1 MRLLASSIVVLALV
15 ATLCSTMSVQAQRM
29 SPEEAQAAWTLQASH
44 VAGKLK
50 LSKEQTTKLVDAYKR
65 ARESYP
71 EALGKA
77 RKEARAKAAPEER
90 RGMGRI
96 MREVRQ
102 KVTKAET
109 EKFAKDVGAFLGK
122 KKTKQAVKQLRTF
135 SGSLDKIVNIV
146 AGLELDKEKQAKA
159 LDIVSAYDAESTAA
173 RQKAM
178 AGGDRDAM
186 RAVSEKQQ
194 AKLEEAMSKILSE
207 AEFRVWG
214 RATGSRSGGPGPRG
228 RSRKGEGS
236 PNR

>member
-1 MRLLASSIVVLALV
+1 MRLLASSILVLALV
-15 ATLCSTMSVQAQRM
+15 AALCSTMSVQAQRM
-29 SPEEAQAAWTLQASH
+29 SPEDAQAAWTLQASH
-44 VAGKLK
+44 VAGKLE
-50 LSKEQTTKLVDAYKR
+50 LSKEQTTKLVDAYRK

-71 EALGKA
+71 EVLGKA

-96 MREVRQ
+96 MREVQQ
-102 KVTKAET
+102 KVAKAET
-109 EKFAKDVGAFLGK
+109 EKFAKDVGTFLGK
-122 KKTKQAVKQLRTF
+122 KKTKQAARQLGRF

-146 AGLELDKEKQAKA
+146 AGLELDKAKQAKA

-186 RAVSEKQQ
+186 RAVSETQR
-194 AKLEEAMSKILSE
+194 AKLNEAMSKVLSE
-207 AEFRVWG
+207 EEFRTWVRTVGG
-214 RATGSRSGGPGPRG
+214 RPPRSSARGG
-228 RSRKGEGS
+228 GEGS